1 MLSLVF
7 SGDCL
12 MPPRSS
18 KPEGKTRARAGR
30 RASRRRALFSQIR
43 DWYIAVYVGVGVAID
58 GKVNPVLTA
67 AEGQVVQLTL
77 SEPGS

>member
-1 MLSLVF
+1 
-7 SGDCL
+7 

-18 KPEGKTRARAGR
+18 KPEGKTRRGRHGCR

-43 DWYIAVYVGVGVAID
+43 DWYIAVYVGVGGAID
-58 GKVNPVLTA
+58 GKVIPILTA

>member
-1 MLSLVF
+1 
-7 SGDCL
+7 